1 MTGLK
6 FPDVLGLHVTPV
18 AIASQCARFVATL
31 SVVGALTQIHPNT
44 SGSVD
49 DAPLRALTYVHFHS
63 AYGFYTQTLA

>member
-31 SVVGALTQIHPNT
+31 SVVGVWGPF
-44 SGSVD
+44 V
-49 DAPLRALTYVHFHS
+49 S
-63 AYGFYTQTLA
+63 ASSSR